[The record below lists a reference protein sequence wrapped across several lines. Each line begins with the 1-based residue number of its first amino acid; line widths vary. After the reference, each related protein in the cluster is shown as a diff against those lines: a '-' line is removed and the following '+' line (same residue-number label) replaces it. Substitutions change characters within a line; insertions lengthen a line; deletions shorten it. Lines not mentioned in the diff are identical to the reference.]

1 MTRDTAQPR
10 PPAPGTGRAV
20 PVLAVAALLVVAAAL
35 AFRARGPAGAPG
47 PASPPAPSNL
57 YVVVSGD
64 THGWI
69 TPCGC
74 TANQSGGLLRR
85 ATYLADL
92 RKTGEVI
99 YLDAGGAPAGTSPYQ
114 RVKFEAILAGERR
127 MGIAVHNVGGPEA
140 ALGAD
145 YLRDLQKKG
154 TVQLVSANVRDAAG
168 NPLVMPTLTVIHTAG
183 LRVAVTGVLSPKFA
197 AAGLRVDEPRASV
210 LAAVAPR
217 RGDYDALVV
226 LAYLPEGE
234 LESFAASLPE
244 ADAVVGGPTGQ
255 AMAPR
260 RTGPG
265 LLAAATNKGKFLVEL
280 TAPKRDGDR
289 GGAGGAG
296 GASAAWSGRIV
307 EAGPS
312 LADEAGQVENL
323 KQYLATLADRDF
335 SAIETGLVAPLP
347 PGAPPDYRVAGSAS
361 CLACHKD
368 GGATWE
374 HSKHA
379 HGLETLKGKG
389 FHVDPSC
396 LQCHT
401 TGYGL
406 PGGFDSVR
414 RSAAAL
420 GGVGCENCHGPSRAH
435 VADPK
440 VKTPFAARD
449 QCARCHDPEN
459 SPAFAYDQYW
469 QRIRHANDVRSG
481 RAAPA
486 PGALA
491 AEAKSID

>member
-10 PPAPGTGRAV
+10 TPALGTGRAV
-20 PVLAVAALLVVAAAL
+20 PVLAVAALLVIAAAL
-35 AFRARGPAGAPG
+35 AFRARGPGGASS
-47 PASPPAPSNL
+47 PASQPTASNL
-57 YVVVSGD
+57 HVVVSGD

-92 RKTGEVI
+92 RRNGEVI

-127 MGIAVHNVGGPEA
+127 MGLAVHNIGGPEA

-154 TVQLVSANVRDAAG
+154 VVQFVSANVRDSGG
-168 NPLVMPTLTVIHTAG
+168 NPLVTPPLTVVQTAG
-183 LRVAVTGVLSPKFA
+183 LRVAVTGVLSPRFA
-197 AAGLRVDEPRASV
+197 TAGLRVDEPRASV
-210 LAAVAPR
+210 LATVAPR

-260 RTGPG
+260 RNGPG

-280 TAPKRDGDR
+280 TAPKRDG
-289 GGAGGAG
+289 GAGGAG
-296 GASAAWSGRIV
+296 PGWSGRIV

-312 LADEAGQVENL
+312 LADEPGQVENL

-335 SAIETGLVAPLP
+335 AAAETGLVAPLA

-368 GGATWE
+368 GGTTWE

-379 HGLETLKGKG
+379 HGLETLKAKG
-389 FHVDPSC
+389 FHVDPTC

-420 GGVGCENCHGPSRAH
+420 GGVGCENCHGPAKAH

-459 SPAFAYDQYW
+459 SPTFAYDPYW
-469 QRIRHANDVRSG
+469 QRIRHAIDVRSA

-486 PGALA
+486 PGASA
-491 AEAKSID
+491 VEAKSVD